1 MDNRSTEE
9 RALRATGP
17 HGPAGGLV
25 RDEARV
31 TEEGVERSGPGMID
45 SRLPRVNQAVLA
57 AVLLASFV
65 ADFFWT
71 VPVWAAFLLGGV
83 IAGPKGNPVQ
93 AVFAYLV
100 KPRIGPPRSLEDP
113 RPPRFAAT
121 LGFIFLAASSL
132 LHFLAEWDS
141 VAWGLALTVAALA
154 SIAAVFN
161 ICVGCELYVLIMR
174 ARGGFRNPWRIE
186 TAAAVA
192 AQTGA
197 KPSPAGD

>member
-1 MDNRSTEE
+1 MDENGAGEGATQPTGRRGPAAESTREE
-9 RALRATGP
+9 RRAFQGS
-17 HGPAGGLV
+17 
-25 RDEARV
+25 
-31 TEEGVERSGPGMID
+31 VERSAPAMID

-121 LGFIFLAASSL
+121 LGFLFLAASTL
-132 LHFLAEWDS
+132 LHFVAHWEWA
-141 VAWGLALTVAALA
+141 AWGLALTVAALA

-174 ARGGFRNPWRIE
+174 ARGGFSKPWRIE
-186 TAAAVA
+186 AAAALA
-192 AQTGA
+192 AQAGSEN
-197 KPSPAGD
+197 SPAGD